1 MNKTLLS
8 ILLVILPLGIV
19 FPSSLSTNTSKQ
31 MPVGST
37 LPASNF
43 YSTSVYNNGSQ
54 SSSFANSASERMVG
68 TTTLPVSHISAP
80 YDEWDEWE
88 DNLEV
93 SGSRSPRRSPGDPHS
108 GGTSVDTPGASLGG
122 AVVPLLILCGLY
134 AVIRAIINKRKELY
148 QNMLRLCRR
157 FYRKI
162 CTFAKIFHTRRQ
174 SA

>member
-68 TTTLPVSHISAP
+68 TTTLPVSHISTP

-108 GGTSVDTPGASLGG
+108 GGTSVDTPGAKIGDG
-122 AVVPLLILCGLY
+122 VGCILLFAFVY
-134 AVIRAIINKRKELY
+134 VIFRCRKTIMNKLTRIYRTIRRNVFAQAKSAI
-148 QNMLRLCRR
+148 Q
-157 FYRKI
+157 
-162 CTFAKIFHTRRQ
+162 TA
-174 SA
+174 